1 MYDSAN
7 INFSIFLPSLSNSLL
22 CVTMHTPVHI
32 PNPTPVS
39 VIYTWSC
46 TSQKGN
52 LNQIHSQATESNL
65 LNRSNQS
72 PPSFQK

>member
-7 INFSIFLPSLSNSLL
+7 INFSILLPFLSKFPL
-22 CVTMHTPVHI
+22 CVTMHSPVHI
-32 PNPTPVS
+32 PNLTPVF

-52 LNQIHSQATESNL
+52 LNQIHS
-65 LNRSNQS
+65 
-72 PPSFQK
+72 